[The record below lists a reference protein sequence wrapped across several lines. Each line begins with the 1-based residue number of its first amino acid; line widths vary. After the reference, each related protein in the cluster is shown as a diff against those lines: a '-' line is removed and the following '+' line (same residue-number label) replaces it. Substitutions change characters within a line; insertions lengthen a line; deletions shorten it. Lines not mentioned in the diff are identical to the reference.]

1 VTDRPKKYR
10 LQKLRLDEISI
21 VDAGACEE
29 AVVTIFK
36 RGNAAPQPGPDDTRL
51 SDPKA
56 DAVMAELIETIKK
69 AKALIG
75 ELPDST
81 DPKRLRGTEL
91 AIKKL
96 ADANKAAAIT
106 LRQMRAREVAESYFG
121 KGGTLSDLRKTVA
134 EAEDLPRRL
143 QAHRDQADLDTLRE
157 AKATIDRPIHPVD
170 RDRRRVNDAL
180 DDEIR
185 ARQAQTGE
193 AYVEAMDR
201 ILADRKRNRGG

>member
-29 AVVTIFK
+29 AVVTIYK
-36 RGNAAPQPGPDDTRL
+36 RGPTPQPGPDVHL
-51 SDPKA
+51 SNSEA
-56 DAVMAELIETIKK
+56 DRVMQELIASIRK
-69 AKALIG
+69 ARDLIG
-75 ELPDST
+75 QLPDTTPPRQFRSVE
-81 DPKRLRGTEL
+81 DS
-91 AIKKL
+91 IKKL
-96 ADANKAAAIT
+96 AAAQASAAVT
-106 LRQMRAREVAESYFG
+106 LRQFQARQNAEAAF
-121 KGGTLSDLRKTVA
+121 KGTGLSSLADLRKAAA

-180 DDEIR
+180 DEEVR